1 MITKDDVKKLADL
14 ARIEVTDEEA
24 EKMSQ
29 DMGSILGYVSQVKE
43 VAGEVSEEVRFGTSV
58 NALRDDTNPNSGGEY
73 TDKIL
78 REAPETQDGFIKVK
92 KIL

>member
-1 MITKDDVKKLADL
+1 MITKEDVKKLADL
-14 ARIEVTDEEA
+14 ARIEVTEEEA
-24 EKMSQ
+24 EKMSK
-29 DMGSILGYVSQVKE
+29 DMDSILGYVGQIKE
-43 VAGEVSEEVRFGTSV
+43 VAGEQSDEVRFGKSV
-58 NALRDDTNPNSGGEY
+58 NSLREDRDPNQGGEY